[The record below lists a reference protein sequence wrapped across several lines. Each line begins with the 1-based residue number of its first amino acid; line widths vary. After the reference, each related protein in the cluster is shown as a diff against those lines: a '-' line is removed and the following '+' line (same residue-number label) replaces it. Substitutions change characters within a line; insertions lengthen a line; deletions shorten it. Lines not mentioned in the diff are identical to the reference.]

1 MPDSK
6 QKLYL
11 SRVRVWFRSFIA
23 SYSELFV
30 LALVAVAIL
39 IGRSVFGLQLT
50 PKAQELLKE
59 HQYYLVLSLTFG
71 ALVGASDIISRYRD
85 EPYRA
90 IFSPP
95 GRIYM
100 SLNGLISLAT
110 YALLVKYRTNVLP
123 ALKDDNL
130 LTSVVAG
137 FGAMMFMRS
146 KLFNF
151 RTEGGEN
158 FSVGPDA
165 VLSTFLSSVNRRV
178 DRFLSAIRQE
188 MVYEEA
194 IAVLNPQ
201 NAPKFLE
208 IYLTAYQ
215 SIPDAEKKE
224 LADDI
229 KAVLDRTDLDHQLK
243 LMAISFGFLNIGGY
257 KNFKSLMTL
266 LRRHQNSPPLEPP
279 GPNPQPPL

>member
-1 MPDSK
+1 MPDNR
-6 QKLYL
+6 LTFIL
-11 SRVRVWFRSFIA
+11 SRVRVWLLSLLALYSDLFLLAFLALAFLVGRKVFGWQLALNAQAFIA
-23 SYSELFV
+23 
-30 LALVAVAIL
+30 
-39 IGRSVFGLQLT
+39 
-50 PKAQELLKE
+50 E
-59 HQYYLVLSLTFG
+59 HQYYLVLTVIFG
-71 ALVGASDIISRYRD
+71 AMVGASEIISRYRD

-100 SLNGLISLAT
+100 LLNGLISLAA
-110 YALLVKYRTNVLP
+110 YLLLVKYRSSVLP
-123 ALKDDNL
+123 ALGTDNI

-151 RTEGGEN
+151 RTEGGET

-165 VLSTFLSSVNRRV
+165 VLTTFLSSVNRRV

-188 MVYEEA
+188 MVYQEA
-194 IAVLNPQ
+194 VTILKPKDAS
-201 NAPKFLE
+201 KFLE

-215 SIPDAEKKE
+215 NIPDEEKNL

-229 KAVLDRTDLDHQLK
+229 KAVLDRTDLDDQLK
-243 LMAISFGFLNIGGY
+243 LMAISFGFMNIGGY
-257 KNFKSLMTL
+257 KNFRALMAL
-266 LRRHQNSPPLEPP
+266 LRRYQASPPLEPE
-279 GPNPQPPL
+279 GPNPPVAQ

>member
-1 MPDSK
+1 MPDDK
-6 QKLYL
+6 RRLNL
-11 SRVRVWFRSFIA
+11 SRVQVWFRNSIA

-30 LALVAVAIL
+30 LALLALAIL
-39 IGRSVFGLQLT
+39 LGRIVFGL
-50 PKAQELLKE
+50 ELKPSLQAFLRE
-59 HQYYLVLSLTFG
+59 HQYYLILAVIFG
-71 ALVGASDIISRYRD
+71 AMVGASEIISRYRD

-90 IFSPP
+90 TFSPP

-100 SLNGLISLAT
+100 LLNGFISLAA
-110 YALLVKYRTNVLP
+110 YVLLVQYRTNVLP
-123 ALKDDNL
+123 ALKEDNL

-137 FGAMMFMRS
+137 FGAMVFMRS

-188 MVYEEA
+188 MVYQEA
-194 IAVLNPQ
+194 VAVLRPQ

-215 SIPDAEKKE
+215 NIPAEEKKE

-229 KAVLDRTDLDHQLK
+229 KAVLDRTDLDDQLK
-243 LMAISFGFLNIGGY
+243 LMAISFGFMNIGGY
-257 KNFKSLMTL
+257 KNFKALMAL
-266 LRRHQNSPPLEPP
+266 LRRYQDSPAIQPAN
-279 GPNPQPPL
+279 PNPPPAQ